1 MPRGGHIL
9 KASLVG
15 GATIDDDISDPV
27 PGICGRLRAASRRR
41 LFHRE
46 ASRARI
52 QGHPAQRTNPGR
64 SLAAAAVALVFAHGF
79 AFPATSYLLARLGIG
94 LITGAGSIL
103 YCYGLNCL
111 PVSLVVTLSNLYIV
125 ITIVLGIVVLHEPVT
140 VLKIAGLTC
149 TMAGVLILGHSP
161 ARYAA
166 QPEASSAS
174 APREARGF
182 VIMGI
187 YIVMIGIGAFMEKPA
202 LKGLT
207 ATQLNALMGIAM
219 TAVAGIALAVK
230 GPRLPMT
237 KRTLGVLGVGVMIGA
252 ASVFYFL
259 GLRGLPVSVASAA
272 SNASVVVTVVLSA
285 IFLHQ
290 PLGRARSAALALT
303 LLGTTLLALSTG

>member
-1 MPRGGHIL
+1 MTTSATLSLGYVAVYVL
-9 KASLVG
+9 LVG
-15 GATIDDDISDPV
+15 VASFIEKPAGRGFGAFQLNALI
-27 PGICGRLRAASRRR
+27 RA
-41 LFHRE
+41 
-46 ASRARI
+46 
-52 QGHPAQRTNPGR
+52 G
-64 SLAAAAVALVFAHGF
+64 SLAAAAVALVFAHGL
-79 AFPATSYLLARLGIG
+79 AFPATSYLLAGLGIG
-94 LITGAGSIL
+94 LITGAGSML
-103 YCYGLNCL
+103 YCFGLNYL

-149 TMAGVLILGHSP
+149 IMAGVLILGHSP

-166 QPEASSAS
+166 HPEASSAS
-174 APREARGF
+174 APRQARGF

-187 YIVMIGIGAFMEKPA
+187 YIVMIGVGAFLEKPA

-259 GLRGLPVSVASAA
+259 GLRELPVSVASAA

-290 PLGRARSAALALT
+290 PLGRARGAALALT
-303 LLGTTLLALSTG
+303 LLGATLLALSTG

>member
-1 MPRGGHIL
+1 
-9 KASLVG
+9 
-15 GATIDDDISDPV
+15 
-27 PGICGRLRAASRRR
+27 
-41 LFHRE
+41 
-46 ASRARI
+46 
-52 QGHPAQRTNPGR
+52 
-64 SLAAAAVALVFAHGF
+64 
-79 AFPATSYLLARLGIG
+79 
-94 LITGAGSIL
+94 
-103 YCYGLNCL
+103 
-111 PVSLVVTLSNLYIV
+111 
-125 ITIVLGIVVLHEPVT
+125 
-140 VLKIAGLTC
+140 
-149 TMAGVLILGHSP
+149 MAGVLILGLSP

-166 QPEASSAS
+166 NPEATSAS
-174 APREARGF
+174 APRQARGF
-182 VIMGI
+182 VMMGI
-187 YIVMIGIGAFMEKPA
+187 YIVMIGVGAFLEKPA

-237 KRTLGVLGVGVMIGA
+237 KRTLGVLGVGVIIGA

-303 LLGTTLLALSTG
+303 LLGATLLALSTG